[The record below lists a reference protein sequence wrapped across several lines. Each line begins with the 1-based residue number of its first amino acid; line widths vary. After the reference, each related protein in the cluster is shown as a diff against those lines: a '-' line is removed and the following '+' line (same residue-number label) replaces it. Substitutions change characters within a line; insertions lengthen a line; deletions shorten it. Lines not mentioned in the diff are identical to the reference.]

1 MFIDRSMLL
10 DVSFEYIVDQDPA
23 LLRGDLLM
31 QFKHEEAIGSGV
43 LREWFFLV
51 CREMFNPHKALFVA
65 CPNDR
70 RRFFPNSA
78 SKVDPLH
85 LEYFTFCGRMIALA
99 LMHKIQI
106 GVVFDRVFFL
116 QLAGEDI
123 SLEDIRDADPTLY
136 SSCKQILEMDPETVD
151 QDILSLTFAY
161 DVEELGPRTT
171 IELCPNGKDIVVNSK
186 NRKQYV
192 NLLIQ
197 HRFVISIASQ
207 IAHFS
212 QGFSDITTSSIK
224 TSLFRSLYLE
234 DLDKMLDGSGTAISV
249 EDWKAHTDYNGY
261 EENDSQISWFWK
273 IVEGMSAEKKKVLLF
288 FWTSIWYLP
297 LEGFRGLDSRLCI
310 SRTSESCENLPSAQT
325 CFYLLRVPSYCNSV
339 MMQDRIDMIT
349 QEHIGCSF
357 GNLNDPS
364 ALTHGHHII
373 RMLKKFL
380 VMNPMHN
387 INEKSSQH
395 FEIFISSSV
404 PEALVMLYLSPDK
417 AKKHV
422 ADESIHRFIDSLMS
436 TDFHMKRYSECAGLI
451 LVFCKLLRRAVG
463 LEDPLYSFCRST
475 LRDIVEAVGIAR
487 CKKNV
492 AKELLAL
499 NDAIMF
505 VREVVVV
512 DLSREFEL
520 SMGSVES
527 TGLSLM
533 SIVCDFTEY
542 MCLARTLL
550 QQPFVSLNGE
560 AVHDRDYIESL
571 HRILSDLHIML
582 YNLLDKIEPCLRK
595 LEDKLRLINDD
606 RLIVSW
612 WSQYLVILKELNN
625 ISMLFNNSEVFWQKL
640 SQRKLSLSCLIGIYA
655 MSFDDYRWIIEHKEL
670 IVNFKVRR
678 HFTMR
683 MLEEARSGNTEES
696 YEMLIDR
703 SDLLEAS
710 FEYIVDMDPALLRG
724 DLLLQFKHEDATGPG
739 VLREW
744 FFLVCREMF
753 NPHKALFVAC
763 PNDRRRFFPNSA
775 SKVDPLHLEYFTFCD
790 RMIALA
796 LMHKIQIGV
805 VFDRVFFLQL
815 AEEDISLEDI
825 RDADPTLYKL
835 GSRTTVELLPNGK
848 DVAVNTSFCHINC
861 FADSS
866 FFSSI
871 KTSLFRS
878 LYLGDLDKM
887 LYGSGTSISV
897 EDWKAHTNY
906 NGYKENYSQISWFW
920 KIVEGMSAEKKKAL
934 LFFWTSIRYLPL
946 EGFRGLD
953 SRLCISRTSES
964 CQHLP
969 SAQTCFYQL
978 RVPPYFNRVMMQN
991 RLEMI
996 TQEHIGCSFGNL

>member
-1 MFIDRSMLL
+1 MISSDNDNGITGKRKRTDQTPIQFFVRSLPQAKTLVEKIPTTFHLETWKITNEIISKISTILKSDYICHASDLKDMIMLMKKFTFMIL
-10 DVSFEYIVDQDPA
+10 NENA
-23 LLRGDLLM
+23 
-31 QFKHEEAIGSGV
+31 EEALNHIQLFISSSAPADLVMLYTSQDMAKKSIADKFIRKFINSFSTLTEDASDVCVLLVSEFCKLLKTAVGVDDELYLFCQSGLWLV
-43 LREWFFLV
+43 IETDEGTVSRFLIMIQFFV
-51 CREMFNPHKALFVA
+51 QF
-65 CPNDR
+65 
-70 RRFFPNSA
+70 
-78 SKVDPLH
+78 
-85 LEYFTFCGRMIALA
+85 
-99 LMHKIQI
+99 
-106 GVVFDRVFFL
+106 
-116 QLAGEDI
+116 
-123 SLEDIRDADPTLY
+123 
-136 SSCKQILEMDPETVD
+136 
-151 QDILSLTFAY
+151 
-161 DVEELGPRTT
+161 
-171 IELCPNGKDIVVNSK
+171 PNGKIFILLASSTDPVEFIHHTIT
-186 NRKQYV
+186 RITGIPIIAQRLIYQGKQ
-192 NLLIQ
+192 L
-197 HRFVISIASQ
+197 
-207 IAHFS
+207 
-212 QGFSDITTSSIK
+212 
-224 TSLFRSLYLE
+224 RSNQTLE
-234 DLDKMLDGSGTAISV
+234 DCGILRDTTIQLVIG
-249 EDWKAHTDYNGY
+249 
-261 EENDSQISWFWK
+261 Q
-273 IVEGMSAEKKKVLLF
+273 
-288 FWTSIWYLP
+288 
-297 LEGFRGLDSRLCI
+297 
-310 SRTSESCENLPSAQT
+310 LPSTNNPQAWQLT
-325 CFYLLRVPSYCNSV
+325 DDLASLVFDILRS
-339 MMQDRIDMIT
+339 
-349 QEHIGCSF
+349 
-357 GNLNDPS
+357 NDPS
-364 ALTHGHHII
+364 ALTRGHHII

-387 INEKSSQH
+387 INEESSQH

-422 ADESIHRFIDSLMS
+422 ADESIHRFIGSLMS
-436 TDFHMKRYSECAGLI
+436 TDLHMKRYSECSRLI

-499 NDAIMF
+499 NDAIVF
-505 VREVVVV
+505 VREVVVA
-512 DLSREFEL
+512 DLSRELEL

-533 SIVCDFTEY
+533 SIVRDFTEY
-542 MCLARTLL
+542 MCLVRTLL

-606 RLIVSW
+606 KLIVSW

-670 IVNFKVRR
+670 VVNFKVRR

-696 YEMLIDR
+696 YEMLINR
-703 SDLLEAS
+703 SNLLEAS
-710 FEYIVDMDPALLRG
+710 FEYIVDKDPALLRG
-724 DLLLQFKHEDATGPG
+724 DLLMQFKHEDATGPG

-775 SKVDPLHLEYFTFCD
+775 SKVDPLHLEYFTFCG
-790 RMIALA
+790 RMIALT

-815 AEEDISLEDI
+815 AGEDISLEDI
-825 RDADPTLYKL
+825 RDADPTLYSSCKQILEMDPKTVDQDILSLTFAYDVEEL
-835 GSRTTVELLPNGK
+835 GSRTTVELQPNGK
-848 DVAVNTSFCHINC
+848 DVVVNSKNRKEYVNLLIQHRFVTSIASQIAHFSQGFSDITT
-861 FADSS
+861 
-866 FFSSI
+866 SSI

-878 LYLGDLDKM
+878 LYLEDLDKM
-887 LYGSGTSISV
+887 LGGSGTAISV
-897 EDWKAHTNY
+897 EDWKAHTDY
-906 NGYKENYSQISWFW
+906 NGYEENNHQISWFW

-964 CQHLP
+964 SENLP
-969 SAQTCFYQL
+969 SAQTCFYLL
-978 RVPPYFNRVMMQN
+978 RVPSYCNSVVMQD
-991 RLEMI
+991 RIDMI